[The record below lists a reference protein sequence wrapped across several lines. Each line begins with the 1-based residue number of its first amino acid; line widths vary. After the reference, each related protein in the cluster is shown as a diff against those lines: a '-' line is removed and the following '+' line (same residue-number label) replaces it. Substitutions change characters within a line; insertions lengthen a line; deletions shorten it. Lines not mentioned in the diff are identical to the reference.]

1 MSNVAARTLQTI
13 KKAVV
18 WYGCFIG
25 LSISWLY
32 YNSIYLNTFLIVLY
46 MISLIIIIYYTL
58 LLRYTLYFA
67 IFIIPNILIYIYLYN
82 IILYKLPL
90 YHA

>member
-46 MISLIIIIYYTL
+46 MISLIIII
-58 LLRYTLYFA
+58 
-67 IFIIPNILIYIYLYN
+67 
-82 IILYKLPL
+82 
-90 YHA
+90 